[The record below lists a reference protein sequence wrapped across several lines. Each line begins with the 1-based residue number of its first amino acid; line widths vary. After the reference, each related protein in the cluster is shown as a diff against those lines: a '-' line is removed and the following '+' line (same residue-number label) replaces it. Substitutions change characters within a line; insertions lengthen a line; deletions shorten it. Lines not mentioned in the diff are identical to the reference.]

1 MIFWIPLT
9 DLGKKVLTV
18 TLASKV
24 EPQLSKV
31 SSIYLKAM
39 NKEVFIFQM
48 TERNY
53 FEDFHVKATVNN
65 SARDKEEYLYEREI

>member
-9 DLGKKVLTV
+9 DLGKNVLTV

-31 SSIYLKAM
+31 SSMYLKAM
-39 NKEVFIFQM
+39 NRLKMFIFQM

-53 FEDFHVKATVNN
+53 FEDFLVKQW
-65 SARDKEEYLYEREI
+65 

>member
-9 DLGKKVLTV
+9 DLGKNVLTV

-39 NKEVFIFQM
+39 NKEGIYIS
-48 TERNY
+48 N
-53 FEDFHVKATVNN
+53 D
-65 SARDKEEYLYEREI
+65 REKLL